1 MEDETLQ
8 QVHVIVHGEVQGV
21 SFRYYTVLEAD
32 RLGVVGWV
40 RNVPDGT
47 VEVTAQGTPDQLQ
60 TFIEFLHQGSPS
72 ADVTHVAV
80 TTQPVISRFAQFS
93 VRYG

>member
-8 QVHVIVHGEVQGV
+8 QVHAIVHGAVQGV
-21 SFRYYTVLEAD
+21 SFRYYTVLEAE

-60 TFIEFLHQGSPS
+60 AFVEFLHQGSPS
-72 ADVTHVAV
+72 AAVTRVSV
-80 TTQPVISRFAQFS
+80 TTQPVISRFTQFS

>member
-8 QVHVIVHGEVQGV
+8 QVHAVVHGRVQGV
-21 SFRYYTVLEAD
+21 SFRYYTVLEAE
-32 RLGVVGWV
+32 RLGIMGWV
-40 RNVPDGT
+40 RNLPDGT

-60 TFIEFLHQGSPS
+60 AFAEFLYRGSP
-72 ADVTHVAV
+72 AAEVTHVES
-80 TTQPVISRFAQFS
+80 TTQPLISRFAQFS